1 MKIAVF
7 GGSFNP
13 LHIGHA
19 TVAETLVKE
28 YGYDKVL
35 FVPTFIAPHKEIAG
49 CISAEHRLGMIKAF
63 CAADGNGAFEAE
75 DCEIKRGGVSY
86 TCDTLEYLKTKFE
99 KVLDGKFALVM
110 GEEIASEFYKWK
122 NPDKIAS
129 LADFI
134 IFPRAEV
141 VTARAEN
148 LSDEKIKNIPSNS
161 YEGDFKKKF
170 TLEEFGYPCK
180 IADFPEIPVSS
191 TEIRF
196 RAAAG
201 KSFRYLVP
209 VSVFEYIE
217 REKLYIN

>member
-122 NPDKIAS
+122 NPDKISS

-134 IFPRAEV
+134 I
-141 VTARAEN
+141 N
-148 LSDEKIKNIPSNS
+148 SLSIGFIEYISQILTSKPCFSNISAAFKTSSKTSPQEKIVISFPS
-161 YEGDFKKKF
+161 
-170 TLEEFGYPCK
+170 P
-180 IADFPEIPVSS
+180 I
-191 TEIRF
+191 
-196 RAAAG
+196 
-201 KSFRYLVP
+201 
-209 VSVFEYIE
+209 
-217 REKLYIN
+217 